1 MTLKKRF
8 NVSAIAN
15 RPRQRHRRQETLQR
29 ASRQRGCIPCILEAR
44 RSATA
49 ATTTSIRRILMT
61 LVFLLQ
67 MAFLHYSNHRCRV
80 HQISSC
86 ADSGPLNQPMRTASH
101 HCCQSYM
108 IAVPIMIDAL
118 MTTKSH
124 LVIMTVLS
132 SSAPLDNLNPCLRHR
147 VWVVEVPP
155 PRLTMRTL
163 QNDYPIDLVVV
174 VATSLIVGIVEM
186 DCCATNPMM

>member
-1 MTLKKRF
+1 MQLRI
-8 NVSAIAN
+8 S
-15 RPRQRHRRQETLQR
+15 P
-29 ASRQRGCIPCILEAR
+29 
-44 RSATA
+44 
-49 ATTTSIRRILMT
+49 SIRRILMT

-108 IAVPIMIDAL
+108 IAVPTTIGAL

-124 LVIMTVLS
+124 LVIMTVPS